1 MNLHDLKAT
10 REALRKQLHCYD
22 LITPACNNC
31 EKLGSDKRCSHFA
44 APPPQDWLTG
54 PVECE
59 HWEYDGIPF

>member
-31 EKLGSDKRCSHFA
+31 EKLGTDKRCNHFA
-44 APPPQDWLTG
+44 APPPPEWLTG